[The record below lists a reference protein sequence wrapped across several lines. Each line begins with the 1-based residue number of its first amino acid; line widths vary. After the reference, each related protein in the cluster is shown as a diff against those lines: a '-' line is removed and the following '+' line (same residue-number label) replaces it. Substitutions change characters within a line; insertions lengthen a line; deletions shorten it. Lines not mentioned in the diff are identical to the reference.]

1 MESKHMQIWH
11 TLPEMN
17 GGLSLMGMARPIVKY
32 KGAKDKKKRGGGDVG
47 ERERARERGGRGGR
61 AWWRQK
67 EKKKRKKEREREKES
82 GRTSKLMS

>member
-32 KGAKDKKKRGGGDVG
+32 KGAKDKKKRGGGG
-47 ERERARERGGRGGR
+47 TWEKERG
-61 AWWRQK
+61 
-67 EKKKRKKEREREKES
+67 RERE
-82 GRTSKLMS
+82 G